1 VLTTFAVI
9 ILRGTRQITQMNTL
23 LGVRGSAVSL
33 TSSSLTL
40 EVTRLLETC
49 CEEEGK
55 TQVSA
60 AAGTTPLQATDA
72 EVDDTKTS
80 SSSSSSTALTSLRR

>member
-1 VLTTFAVI
+1 
-9 ILRGTRQITQMNTL
+9 MNTL
-23 LGVRGSAVSL
+23 LDVRSSAV
-33 TSSSLTL
+33 SLTL

-55 TQVSA
+55 TQVFT
-60 AAGTTPLQATDA
+60 AAGTTLLQATDA